1 MGNALGRPSCLGD
14 TSQKPEEFLKDVGLG
29 PEHPAGRNNCDARAG
44 APDKSPLNPVVI
56 ENGWSLSPGSAKS
69 QPSSPLP
76 KQNNMEVKVQ
86 NGSRGCNPLK
96 AQLEAAGA
104 AWTPPRGAPPRD
116 SGSSWAWKPVSTRE
130 VTEVTEVT
138 ETIVTEIVEVTEYPG
153 GEPVVTRTVKV
164 LAECAGERTEG
175 ALRAVTLPEGSPS
188 AEQAQDTLETLLTW
202 VADMED
208 LVGNQKPPSSE
219 VKVLKAQLQEQKL
232 LKRLLEERRPRVE
245 CVLQD
250 RRLPRE
256 HAARTNAQEASG
268 GLSDLQEKWG
278 ELIQKANARHSC
290 LERILP
296 AAQHFQ
302 ESVDSFQEWLSA
314 TERRLAQLWQ
324 ANGCVAQLQAAHQQ
338 SQGLCEEIRSRLGDL
353 EQALERGQQVL
364 ELVTGKWQS
373 SWLLR
378 IGNCSPQA
386 QAAQR

>member
-1 MGNALGRPSCLGD
+1 MYAKR
-14 TSQKPEEFLKDVGLG
+14 LKSDLVELCRQRGLRTG
-29 PEHPAGRNNCDARAG
+29 TLTKEQ
-44 APDKSPLNPVVI
+44 LI
-56 ENGWSLSPGSAKS
+56 
-69 QPSSPLP
+69 
-76 KQNNMEVKVQ
+76 
-86 NGSRGCNPLK
+86 
-96 AQLEAAGA
+96 AQLEEDDRSDAPIPVPEGSSLADAAQALKLFAVDDTSLSGKSPE
-104 AWTPPRGAPPRD
+104 TPAPGTEGLERN

-153 GEPVVTRTVKV
+153 GEPVVTRTVK
-164 LAECAGERTEG
+164 LQSKGAQPADRDSSQEQWDLLSSKG
-175 ALRAVTLPEGSPS
+175 ALQAIVLPEGSPS
-188 AEQAQDTLETLLTW
+188 VEQAQDTLETLLIW

-219 VKVLKAQLQEQKL
+219 VKVVKAQLQEQKL

-250 RRLPRE
+250 RQLPRE
-256 HAARTNAQEASG
+256 QADRTNGQEASG

-278 ELIQKANARHSC
+278 KLIQKANARHSC
-290 LERILP
+290 LEQILP
-296 AAQHFQ
+296 AAQRFQ

-314 TERRLAQLWQ
+314 TERCLAQLWH
-324 ANGCVAQLQAAHQQ
+324 ANGCVSHLQAAHQQ

-386 QAAQR
+386 QTAER